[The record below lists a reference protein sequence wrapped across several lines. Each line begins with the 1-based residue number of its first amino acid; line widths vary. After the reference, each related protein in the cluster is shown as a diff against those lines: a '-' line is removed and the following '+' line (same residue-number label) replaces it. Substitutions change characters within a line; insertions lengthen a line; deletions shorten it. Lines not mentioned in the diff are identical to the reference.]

1 MWDIGLVSRLL
12 LLLLILPWSWW
23 FLLSLQNG
31 DEICL
36 TVMTANE
43 RESAVLATVV
53 KSTIKIALIGSAIKI
68 GDVALLDAS
77 VYDDG

>member
-1 MWDIGLVSRLL
+1 MSRLL

-43 RESAVLATVV
+43 RESAVLATVM
-53 KSTIKIALIGSAIKI
+53 KSAIKIALIGSAIKI

>member
-1 MWDIGLVSRLL
+1 M
-12 LLLLILPWSWW
+12 
-23 FLLSLQNG
+23 LSLQNG
-31 DEICL
+31 DEIYL

-43 RESAVLATVV
+43 RERAVLATVV
-53 KSTIKIALIGSAIKI
+53 KSAIKIALIGSAIKI